1 MKRRYLFFI
10 TGMPMGGAERV
21 MSTLANQFTQN
32 GDEVRILT
40 MKAPKC
46 AYELDP
52 RVEIVGAYAK
62 MELSS
67 LKCAVKSF
75 ASIVK
80 GMTVYKKQLK
90 EYKPD
95 LVLAFLTYT
104 NMTATIVGR
113 KYAPVVISER
123 CDPRERSEV
132 LIKLVN
138 HIYPKADCI
147 VCQSKTIE
155 KYFKEAN
162 PASETAV
169 IPNPVNKNSINIEPI
184 YNRKKKIIAAGR
196 LSPQKNYELL
206 IRAFNRICNCF
217 PEYRVEIYGEGPE
230 KDSLEKLI
238 QELGLQSKIIL
249 MGTKLNV
256 IKEEAAA
263 SLYVMSSDY
272 EGFPN
277 ALAEAM
283 ASGLPVISTDFPSG
297 VAHEI
302 IEDGKN
308 GYVVPLGD
316 EEKLAEAM
324 KKILSNSELQE
335 IMSKNNEGIREQLS
349 EAQVYKVWKELFE
362 KLISER

>member
-1 MKRRYLFFI
+1 
-10 TGMPMGGAERV
+10 
-21 MSTLANQFTQN
+21 
-32 GDEVRILT
+32 
-40 MKAPKC
+40 
-46 AYELDP
+46 
-52 RVEIVGAYAK
+52 
-62 MELSS
+62 
-67 LKCAVKSF
+67 
-75 ASIVK
+75 
-80 GMTVYKKQLK
+80 
-90 EYKPD
+90 
-95 LVLAFLTYT
+95 
-104 NMTATIVGR
+104 
-113 KYAPVVISER
+113 
-123 CDPRERSEV
+123 
-132 LIKLVN
+132 
-138 HIYPKADCI
+138 
-147 VCQSKTIE
+147 
-155 KYFKEAN
+155 
-162 PASETAV
+162 
-169 IPNPVNKNSINIEPI
+169 
-184 YNRKKKIIAAGR
+184 
-196 LSPQKNYELL
+196 
-206 IRAFNRICNCF
+206 
-217 PEYRVEIYGEGPE
+217 
-230 KDSLEKLI
+230 
-238 QELGLQSKIIL
+238 

-349 EAQVYKVWKELFE
+349 EAQVYRVWKELFE

>member
-1 MKRRYLFFI
+1 M
-10 TGMPMGGAERV
+10 
-21 MSTLANQFTQN
+21 
-32 GDEVRILT
+32 
-40 MKAPKC
+40 
-46 AYELDP
+46 
-52 RVEIVGAYAK
+52 
-62 MELSS
+62 
-67 LKCAVKSF
+67 
-75 ASIVK
+75 
-80 GMTVYKKQLK
+80 
-90 EYKPD
+90 
-95 LVLAFLTYT
+95 
-104 NMTATIVGR
+104 
-113 KYAPVVISER
+113 
-123 CDPRERSEV
+123 
-132 LIKLVN
+132 
-138 HIYPKADCI
+138 
-147 VCQSKTIE
+147 
-155 KYFKEAN
+155 
-162 PASETAV
+162 